1 MRRCGDASVASD
13 TGAGSVL
20 GLALLGA
27 LVVLAL
33 AAVGLGGAL
42 AERQRVI
49 GAADNTALAA
59 ADAARGLVPG
69 SPCPVAEQVAEAN
82 RTQLHACEVDGY
94 VVTVEV
100 GASVAGV
107 LLRARATAGPPP
119 RRAVGRGSGRPGRA
133 RPYAFVRRR
142 RSTSTSPAIKS
153 TPAMPSRSSP
163 LTPVAASTAAQV
175 AVRVIGPVT
184 GVATS
189 YELPSEFHP
198 SKA

>member
-1 MRRCGDASVASD
+1 MRRFGDAAVASD

-49 GAADNTALAA
+49 GAADNAALAA
-59 ADAARGLVPG
+59 ADAARGLAPG
-69 SPCPVAEQVAEAN
+69 SPCPVAERVAVAN
-82 RTQLHACEVDGY
+82 RAQLRSCEVDGY

-119 RRAVGRGSGRPGRA
+119 RRAVGRGSGRPCRA

-142 RSTSTSPAIKS
+142 RRTSTTPAITS
-153 TPAMPSRSSP
+153 TPAMPSSSSP
-163 LTPVAASTAAQV
+163 PTPVAASTVAQV

-189 YELPSEFHP
+189 
-198 SKA
+198 